1 MLPVVDAPA
10 VERRIPQDPHHLLIP
25 APTALI
31 TGTRA
36 GRSGEIPPQ
45 VSFWLTWQRRGPDVV
60 CRQTSRHWLLG
71 VNWRTGD
78 CHSYCGPSVDQKHR
92 HPDFLLN
99 LIEKKNNSFI
109 MSRHRCF
116 HVTPVD
122 RSQLCE
128 FIKETIILFGD
139 FSIHNASAILFIL
152 DVYVHAP
159 LPPVIPKR
167 KQKSLK

>member
-1 MLPVVDAPA
+1 
-10 VERRIPQDPHHLLIP
+10 
-25 APTALI
+25 
-31 TGTRA
+31 
-36 GRSGEIPPQ
+36 
-45 VSFWLTWQRRGPDVV
+45 
-60 CRQTSRHWLLG
+60 
-71 VNWRTGD
+71 
-78 CHSYCGPSVDQKHR
+78 
-92 HPDFLLN
+92 
-99 LIEKKNNSFI
+99 

-159 LPPVIPKR
+159 SYPEEKTEV
-167 KQKSLK
+167 LKISGTNGLGCCDFGP